1 MALIFQAASVEKWFL
16 RNPSVVSFDDHLQYY
31 HKTMIE
37 VDTMN
42 LIKDQQCIQLD
53 MSPLALSIKQH
64 AKQWIECYGSTLRE
78 SAKTELL
85 GLDSLFKVSQREFS
99 AGLL

>member
-1 MALIFQAASVEKWFL
+1 MEKWFV

-31 HKTMIE
+31 HKTISE
-37 VDTMN
+37 VDGMN
-42 LIKDQQCIQLD
+42 LIKNQECIRLD
-53 MSPLALSIKQH
+53 MSPLALAIKQH

-85 GLDSLFKVSQREFS
+85 SLDLMFKVRVLCGSMQCCNDSRCW
-99 AGLL
+99 